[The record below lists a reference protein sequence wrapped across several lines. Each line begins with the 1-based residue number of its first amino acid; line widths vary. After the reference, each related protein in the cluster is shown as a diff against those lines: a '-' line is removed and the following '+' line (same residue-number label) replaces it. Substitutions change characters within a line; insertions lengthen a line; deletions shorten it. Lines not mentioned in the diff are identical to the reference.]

1 MTSTHTLN
9 SPLGPLTLE
18 EEDGVLTN
26 LTIGKRGEKVAQE
39 TSPSLPIFQ
48 EATTQLGEYFAG
60 TRESFD
66 LAISWKGTPF
76 QESVWKALRAIPYGT
91 SVGYQELGE
100 QAGVGQAP
108 RAVGGAVGANPLPII
123 VPCHRVLSKQKT
135 ITGYSGGEGI
145 PTKVALLELEGIFY
159 R

>member
-9 SPLGPLTLE
+9 SPLGPLALE
-18 EEDGVLTN
+18 EENGVLTK
-26 LTIGKRGEKVAQE
+26 LTIGKRGEQVAKE

-48 EATTQLGEYFAG
+48 VATTQLGEYFAG
-60 TRESFD
+60 TRVSFD

-100 QAGVGQAP
+100 QAGVGRAP

-123 VPCHRVLSKQKT
+123 VPCHRVLSQQKT
-135 ITGYSGGEGI
+135 ITGYSGGEGV

>member
-18 EEDGVLTN
+18 SEDGVLTK
-26 LTIGKRGEKVAQE
+26 LTIGKSGQKVEE
-39 TSPSLPIFQ
+39 TTNPSLAIFQ

-60 TRESFD
+60 TRASFD
-66 LAISWKGTPF
+66 LAISWAGTPF

-100 QAGVGQAP
+100 QAGVGRAP

-145 PTKVALLELEGIFY
+145 PTKVALLELEGIYY